1 MVMPSK
7 SKKQQDFMAAVANN
21 PKFAKKAGVPQSVG
35 KDYEKADKMKKTK
48 KFQAGGRMPVGMA
61 NPRAGVTGGMRQ
73 QELIDPETGLPP
85 KEGGMPMGGVNP
97 ERVEMQ
103 TGSMPP
109 RRINDPTP
117 AQQRQAMR
125 QARSSAR
132 RGGGGRKAG
141 GKIGDKA
148 MKFQAGGPMP
158 VGMANPRAGVTGGKE
173 MPMGGVNP
181 ERVEM
186 QTGSMPPRRINDPT
200 PAQQR
205 QAMRQ
210 ARSAA
215 RRGGGG
221 RKAGGKIG
229 AYKAGGKVRGAGC
242 ATKGTRA
249 AKMVTMKGS

>member
-1 MVMPSK
+1 MPSK

-35 KDYEKADKMKKTK
+35 KDYEEADNMKGMKKYQQGGMSQGYNARLDDSMGAK
-48 KFQAGGRMPVGMA
+48 NGKKKQGMKSRRDESEGMEKSMGKRKFAGDKAMKFQRGGPMPAGMA
-61 NPRAGVTGGMRQ
+61 NPRAGVSGVATPPTGPF
-73 QELIDPETGLPP
+73 PEP
-85 KEGGMPMGGVNP
+85 KKMPTTLDVPM
-97 ERVEMQ
+97 
-103 TGSMPP
+103 TGS
-109 RRINDPTP
+109 R
-117 AQQRQAMR
+117 
-125 QARSSAR
+125 
-132 RGGGGRKAG
+132 
-141 GKIGDKA
+141 
-148 MKFQAGGPMP
+148 
-158 VGMANPRAGVTGGKE
+158 
-173 MPMGGVNP
+173 
-181 ERVEM
+181 
-186 QTGSMPPRRINDPT
+186 PPRRINDPT

>member
-1 MVMPSK
+1 MPSK

-35 KDYEKADKMKKTK
+35 KDYEKADKMKKQGYNARLDDSMGAK
-48 KFQAGGRMPVGMA
+48 NGKKKQSMKSRRDESEGMEESMGKRKFAGDKAMKFQRGGPMPAGMA

-73 QELIDPETGLPP
+73 QELIDPPTGLP
-85 KEGGMPMGGVNP
+85 MP
-97 ERVEMQ
+97 EE
-103 TGSMPP
+103 GSMPR

-125 QARSSAR
+125 QARSS
-132 RGGGGRKAG
+132 
-141 GKIGDKA
+141 
-148 MKFQAGGPMP
+148 
-158 VGMANPRAGVTGGKE
+158 
-173 MPMGGVNP
+173 
-181 ERVEM
+181 
-186 QTGSMPPRRINDPT
+186 
-200 PAQQR
+200 
-205 QAMRQ
+205 
-210 ARSAA
+210 A

>member
-1 MVMPSK
+1 MPSK

-35 KDYEKADKMKKTK
+35 KDYEKADKMKGMK
-48 KFQAGGRMPVGMA
+48 KYQAGGMSQGYNARLDDSMGAKNGKKKQGMKSRRDESEGMEKSMGKRKFAGDKAMKFQRGGPMPAGMA
-61 NPRAGVTGGMRQ
+61 NPRAGVNNREMPRQ
-73 QELIDPETGLPP
+73 DAPIQDP
-85 KEGGMPMGGVNP
+85 PM
-97 ERVEMQ
+97 
-103 TGSMPP
+103 
-109 RRINDPTP
+109 DTP
-117 AQQRQAMR
+117 APTL
-125 QARSSAR
+125 
-132 RGGGGRKAG
+132 
-141 GKIGDKA
+141 DV
-148 MKFQAGGPMP
+148 PM
-158 VGMANPRAGVTGGKE
+158 
-173 MPMGGVNP
+173 
-181 ERVEM
+181 
-186 QTGSMPPRRINDPT
+186 TGSMPPRRINDPT